1 MELRFPYPH
10 ISSVVLPDSSPVT
23 VLEPRVLPETH
34 AQPAEIIKRSL
45 EHPIHSP
52 PLREL
57 AVDKKNVLILVDDHS
72 RHTPAHIILPL
83 LIDELS
89 LAGVSAEHVRI
100 LVASGTH
107 RAMTTA
113 EKLKKFGPQAMAN
126 YVILDHRYNDR
137 GVLVQLPATP
147 GGAEIWVNRA
157 VLEADLLIGTGHIVP
172 HRVAGFTGGCKIVH
186 PGVCGTITTG
196 QTHWL
201 SAQFPGVEVIG
212 KIDNPVRREIDAVA
226 GVVGLKFILNVV
238 MDARGNT
245 ASCFSGD
252 PVQAFRLGAEESL
265 KIFGALLADPAEIV
279 IADSFPT
286 DMDLW
291 IAAKG
296 IYSGDLALKEGGVLI
311 FVTPCPEG
319 VSPEYPGI
327 VEYGYHSRAQV
338 QAMVASGEITDLAL
352 AAHLVHV
359 GEVICRKGT
368 GILVSPGI
376 APEVAR
382 KIGFLPA
389 ATPQQAL
396 EIALDQM
403 GKHASIAVLKNGGE
417 IMPILRSVVNDL
429 GQ

>member
-1 MELRFPYPH
+1 VELHFPYLDIPP
-10 ISSVVLPDSSPVT
+10 VVIPDSSPVT

-34 AQPAEIIKRSL
+34 EPAAEIIKRSL
-45 EHPIHSP
+45 EHPIHSA

-57 AVDKKNVLILVDDHS
+57 AIGKKNVLILVDDHS

-83 LIDELS
+83 LFDELS
-89 LAGVSAEHVRI
+89 LAGVHPDDIRI

-107 RAMTTA
+107 RAMSNT
-113 EKLKKFGPQAMAN
+113 EKLNKFGAQAMAD
-126 YVILDHRYNDR
+126 YIILDHRYKDL
-137 GVLVQLPATP
+137 GELVQLPTTP
-147 GGAEIWVNRA
+147 GGTEIWINRI
-157 VLEADLLIGTGHIVP
+157 VLEADLLIGIGHIVP
-172 HRVAGFTGGCKIVH
+172 HRVAGFTGGCKIVQ

-201 SAQFPGVEVIG
+201 SAQFPGVEIIG

-226 GVVGLKFILNVV
+226 SAVGLKFILNVV

-245 ASCFSGD
+245 AFCFSGD
-252 PVQAFRLGAEESL
+252 PIQVFHLGAEKSL
-265 KIFGALLADPAEIV
+265 EIYGTPLAEPTKIV
-279 IADSFPT
+279 IADSYPT

-296 IYSGDLALKEGGVLI
+296 IYAGDLALKEGGILV
-311 FVTPCPEG
+311 FVTPCLEG

-327 VEYGYHSRAQV
+327 VKYGYHSRTEV
-338 QAMVASGEITDLAL
+338 QAMVSRGEITDLAL

-368 GILVSPGI
+368 GILVSTGI
-376 APEVAR
+376 EPEVAR

-396 EIALDQM
+396 EIALDRM
-403 GKHASIAVLKNGGE
+403 GKHASVAVLKNGGE
-417 IMPILRSVVNDL
+417 IMPILRSGVNDA
-429 GQ
+429 